1 MGAKQR
7 PGGFQMRSSI
17 SIGAALGPALGPA
30 LGLALAACGQPA
42 PSSADAQ
49 AQAAT
54 PPNAASATATAT
66 ATAIAA
72 DRTAILNAIHAGP
85 DASGQVAN
93 ACDEKV
99 MPQFIAI
106 DLGGAVGAAQ
116 LVIIP
121 GGPNSATCYGDGPG
135 DMHVMARNGAG
146 FSEIHAQQGA
156 FLAVLTTRHNG
167 VRDIVFAGPGM
178 SHPVYQWNGSA
189 YAQHGEIADGAMGDA
204 QIYPQ

>member
-1 MGAKQR
+1 
-7 PGGFQMRSSI
+7 MRSSI
-17 SIGAALGPALGPA
+17 SIGAVLGPVLGPV

-49 AQAAT
+49 TQAPT
-54 PPNAASATATAT
+54 SQNAASAAVT
-66 ATAIAA
+66 AA
-72 DRTAILNAIHAGP
+72 DRTAILNVIHAGP
-85 DASGQVAN
+85 DARGQVTN

-99 MPQFIAI
+99 TPQFIAI
-106 DLGGAVGAAQ
+106 DLGGAVGVVQ

-189 YAQHGEIADGAMGDA
+189 YALHGEIADGAMGDA